1 MSTLL
6 ILGGTIL
13 TSDDA
18 NSIIE
23 NGYVLVDENMIVEVG
38 SGHPTT
44 SNYDQ
49 VIDAKGML
57 VCPGFINAHTHLCT
71 IFGRSL
77 GSDRSLLQWLSDAQ
91 VPMLRALQIED
102 YVLSMELGAIENIK
116 AGNTTICEVFVC
128 AHYADGVDEVCVA
141 ALART
146 GIRSIFCRCSN
157 DESFF
162 DGFIETRQDIISRSE
177 RLIRNWRDHERVSIG
192 LGPLIPWGSSADAFV
207 DAVHLSQENNVIIHL
222 HTAETPEYNDLVRS
236 RTGKSN
242 VEMLADV
249 GALGD
254 RVMLNHCVHLSEHDI
269 GLIAETGSHVIHDPT
284 SNMILAS
291 GVAPIPQ
298 LRAAGI
304 NIGLACDG
312 PACNNTQDMIE
323 VMKNAALLQK
333 AVTRQADAL
342 IAKDVFT
349 MATRGG
355 ARAIGMGSSLGSI
368 QPGFLAD
375 IILINTEAP
384 HLTPMHDPMATLV
397 YSARGSDVHTV
408 IINGEIVMQNRTVT
422 TMDEKEI
429 LVKARERAVRARQ
442 RAGL

>member
-6 ILGGTIL
+6 VSGGTIL

-23 NGYVLVDENMIVEVG
+23 NGYVLVDGNRIVEVG
-38 SGHPTT
+38 TGEPST
-44 SNYDQ
+44 SNYEQ
-49 VIDAKGML
+49 VIDASGML
-57 VCPGFINAHTHLCT
+57 VCPGFINAHTHLCM

-77 GSDRSLLQWLSDAQ
+77 GSDRSLLHWLSDSQIPLA
-91 VPMLRALQIED
+91 RALNRED
-102 YVLSMELGAIENIK
+102 YALSMQLGAIENIK
-116 AGNTTICEVFVC
+116 AGNTTICEVFFC
-128 AHYADGVDEVCVA
+128 AHYADAMDEVCVA
-141 ALART
+141 ALELT

-157 DESFF
+157 DETFF
-162 DGFIETRQDIISRSE
+162 DGFIETRQDILNRSQS
-177 RLIRNWRDHERVSIG
+177 LIRNWKNHDRVQIG
-192 LGPLIPWGSSADAFV
+192 IGPIVPWASSADGFV
-207 DAVHLSQENNVIIHL
+207 DAVGLSQENNVLLHL

-254 RVMLNHCVHLSEHDI
+254 RVMLNHCVHLSENDI
-269 GLIAETGSHVIHDPT
+269 NLIAETGSHVIHDPT
-284 SNMILAS
+284 SNMLLAS

-298 LRAAGI
+298 LRSAGI
-304 NIGLACDG
+304 NIALACDG
-312 PACNNTQDMIE
+312 PACNNTQDMIQ
-323 VMKNAALLQK
+323 VMKDAALLQK
-333 AVTRQADAL
+333 VVSRQADAL

-397 YSARGSDVHTV
+397 YSARGSDIHTV
-408 IINGEIVMQNRTVT
+408 IINGQMVMHNRIITTV
-422 TMDEKEI
+422 DEKEI
-429 LVKARERAVRARQ
+429 LVKARERAVGVRQ